1 MYDSDNIRLIVLEKK
16 TSVDLLF
23 PLLKQGNEI

>member
-16 TSVDLLF
+16 HLLICF
-23 PLLKQGNEI
+23 FRY